1 MTDVIVIG
9 AGLNGLVAGA
19 LLAKQKLSVI
29 VLDQCPTVGGA
40 AITTEIAPGY
50 RAPTLSHAIG
60 PISREVVR
68 ALRLNISRAG
78 PGIPDARSG
87 IDHAD

>member
-19 LLAKQKLSVI
+19 ALAKQKLSVI
-29 VLDQCPTVGGA
+29 VLDQRPVAGGA

-50 RAPTLSHAIG
+50 PRADAEPCA
-60 PISREVVR
+60 
-68 ALRLNISRAG
+68 RAG
-78 PGIPDARSG
+78 QP
-87 IDHAD
+87 